1 MTINFNN
8 IKFVKSFIK
17 KPGDDFNLPQVVFV
31 GKSNVG
37 KSSLINNLTGFKN
50 LAYTS
55 SKPGHTKLLNFFEV
69 DNMFYLV
76 DAPGYGYSASNKFSF
91 IEYSKIMDDY
101 LNDNKY
107 LRFAVILIDGR
118 REFSEN
124 DLDMIE
130 FFNYHKIKF
139 VIIFTKIDKLNQKEK
154 HQIKVRLDSLKNKL
168 ENVSIF
174 YSNFKLKNNLSDFK
188 EFLTNNI

>member
-17 KPGDDFNLPQVVFV
+17 KPEDYFNLPQVVFV

-154 HQIKVRLDSLKNKL
+154 HQIKVRLDSLKDKL

>member
-17 KPGDDFNLPQVVFV
+17 KPEDDFNLPQVVFV

-55 SKPGHTKLLNFFEV
+55 STPGHTKLLNFFEV

-154 HQIKVRLDSLKNKL
+154 HQIKVRLDSLKDKL
-168 ENVSIF
+168 KNVSIF

>member
-1 MTINFNN
+1 
-8 IKFVKSFIK
+8 
-17 KPGDDFNLPQVVFV
+17 
-31 GKSNVG
+31 
-37 KSSLINNLTGFKN
+37 
-50 LAYTS
+50 
-55 SKPGHTKLLNFFEV
+55 
-69 DNMFYLV
+69 
-76 DAPGYGYSASNKFSF
+76 
-91 IEYSKIMDDY
+91 MDDY

-154 HQIKVRLDSLKNKL
+154 HQIKVRLDSLKDKL